1 MRKLDNI
8 LHFNEKVILITGA
21 SSGIG
26 SDLARLCGSLGAQLI
41 LCGRNVERLN
51 MVSDEIVENGGIV
64 LQKYFGDLT
73 DSDFLKEVSESI
85 PVIHGLALNAGIN
98 YISTVK
104 TLNLKALHHVMEVN
118 TYSPIMLMKM
128 ILKAKKFSST
138 ASVVFTSSI
147 AGFQRSS
154 MGNSIYSTS
163 KAALHG
169 FMRNAAL
176 ELASSG
182 IRVNSV
188 NPGMVETELL
198 GKNGITQEQYDLDRK
213 TYPLGRYGKPRDVS
227 NAIAFLLSDASS
239 WITGTA
245 MVVDGGVTLR

>member
-1 MRKLDNI
+1 MDNF
-8 LHFNEKVILITGA
+8 LNFGNKVILITGA

-26 SDLARLCGSLGAQLI
+26 ADLAQLCGSQGAQLI
-41 LCGRNVERLN
+41 LCGRNIERLN
-51 MVSDEIVENGGIV
+51 DIADSVRSQGGNI
-64 LQKYFGDLT
+64 LRTYIGDLT
-73 DSDFLKEVSESI
+73 DELFLNQLVNDI
-85 PVIHGLALNAGIN
+85 PPIDGMALNAGIT

-104 TLNLKALHHVMEVN
+104 TLNVKALTKVMEVN
-118 TYSPIMLMKM
+118 TYSPIVLLKL
-128 ILKAKKFSST
+128 ILKAKKFNST

-154 MGNSIYSTS
+154 LGNSIYSTS

-182 IRVNSV
+182 VRVNSV

-198 GKNGITQEQYDLDRK
+198 GKNGITSEQYELDK
-213 TYPLGRYGKPRDVS
+213 ANYPLGRYGKPRDIS

-245 MVVDGGVTLR
+245 MVIDGGVTLR

>member
-1 MRKLDNI
+1 MDNF
-8 LHFNEKVILITGA
+8 LNLENKVILITGA

-26 SDLARLCGSLGAQLI
+26 ADLARLCGSYGAQLI
-41 LCGRNVERLN
+41 LCGRNEERL
-51 MVSDEIVENGGIV
+51 ENISKDVRLLGGKVIET
-64 LQKYFGDLT
+64 YMGDLT
-73 DSDFLKEVSESI
+73 DETFLDHLVSDI
-85 PVIHGLALNAGIN
+85 PKIDGLALNAGVT

-104 TLNLKALHHVMEVN
+104 TLNVKALNHVMQVN
-118 TYSPIMLMKM
+118 TYSPIILMKLL
-128 ILKAKKFSST
+128 LKAKKFNSVS
-138 ASVVFTSSI
+138 SVVFTSSI

-154 MGNSIYSTS
+154 LGNSIYSTS

-176 ELASSG
+176 ELASAG

-198 GKNGITQEQYDLDRK
+198 GKNGITSEQYELDK
-213 TYPLGRYGKPRDVS
+213 ANYPLGRYGKPRDIS

-245 MVVDGGVTLR
+245 MVIDGGVTLR